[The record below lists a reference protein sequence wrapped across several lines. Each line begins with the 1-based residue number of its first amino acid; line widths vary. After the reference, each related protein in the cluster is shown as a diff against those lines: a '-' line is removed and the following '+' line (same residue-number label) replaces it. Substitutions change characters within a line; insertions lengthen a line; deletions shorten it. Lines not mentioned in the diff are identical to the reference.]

1 MDQKI
6 GTLFR
11 KYFGTSGVLYAAP
24 GRVNMIGEHTD
35 YNLGFVLPGA
45 IDQAI
50 YFEIRSNGTNH
61 CRIFSVDY
69 NESVEFDTEGTEK
82 PTPQWAQ
89 YIYGVAREMARRGG
103 AIGGF
108 DAVFGGNVPLG
119 AGLSSSAA
127 LESVIG
133 FALNDLFSLNFDR
146 RLLAEIGQATEH
158 RYIGV
163 QCGIMD
169 QFASLFGEKGELI
182 LLDCRSLE
190 YELVPFNPLSYR
202 VLLLDTQVK
211 HSLASS
217 EYNVRRAQC
226 EQGVAV
232 VARHE
237 PDVASLRDVTHCML
251 DRYRKEMD
259 AVVYRRCRY
268 ILDENQRVLEG
279 CEALKRSDY
288 QVFGQKLFESHEGQR
303 DEFEI
308 SCPELDFLAEKAR
321 NFDGVL
327 GARMTGGGF
336 GGCTINIVQESVY
349 EEFISELSRGYQKT
363 FGLVPRAID
372 VVISDGARR
381 IR

>member
-1 MDQKI
+1 
-6 GTLFR
+6 
-11 KYFGTSGVLYAAP
+11 
-24 GRVNMIGEHTD
+24 
-35 YNLGFVLPGA
+35 
-45 IDQAI
+45 
-50 YFEIRSNGTNH
+50 
-61 CRIFSVDY
+61 
-69 NESVEFDTEGTEK
+69 
-82 PTPQWAQ
+82 
-89 YIYGVAREMARRGG
+89 
-103 AIGGF
+103 
-108 DAVFGGNVPLG
+108 
-119 AGLSSSAA
+119 
-127 LESVIG
+127 
-133 FALNDLFSLNFDR
+133 
-146 RLLAEIGQATEH
+146 
-158 RYIGV
+158 
-163 QCGIMD
+163 MD
-169 QFASLFGEKGELI
+169 QFASLFGEKGRLI

-190 YELVPFNPLSYR
+190 YELVPFNPLGYR

-237 PDVASLRDVTHCML
+237 PDVVSLRDVTHCML
-251 DRYRKEMD
+251 DRYKNEMD

-279 CEALKRSDY
+279 CEALKCGDY
-288 QVFGQKLFESHEGQR
+288 QAFGQKLFESHEGQR

-349 EEFISELSRGYQKT
+349 EDFISELSRGYQKT
-363 FGLVPRAID
+363 FGLAPRVID
-372 VVISDGARR
+372 VVIGDGARR